1 MNVTKAINL
10 VKYVADANGN
20 KTDVL
25 VPVEIWEAMLSAW
38 KETIER
44 LEDRENL
51 EIFQEWLQ
59 RRDAGLG
66 EAFGRQSLTQNQ
78 RFHVQ
83 MLRRASRKEL
93 DRNKAFYQSE
103 IFDSIAYG

>member
-1 MNVTKAINL
+1 MKV

-25 VPVEIWEAMLSAW
+25 VPLEVWEAILSAW

-44 LEDRENL
+44 LEDREDL

-59 RRDAGLG
+59 RRDAGQV
-66 EAFGRQSLTQNQ
+66 ETISLEDLEQ
-78 RFHVQ
+78 
-83 MLRRASRKEL
+83 EL
-93 DRNKAFYQSE
+93 MAD
-103 IFDSIAYG
+103 GLV